1 MFGTNIE
8 NGVSNLNN
16 DLNHEV
22 VDLID
27 ADEVLEHGLELIET
41 LDTELDIC
49 VKLID
54 CGNVSENT
62 HFSEPDLEVDLIDFR
77 DSSKPEH
84 KLANF
89 SKFETDIIDFSN
101 TELIDCENVSE
112 NTHFSE
118 PYLEL
123 DLIDSAN
130 FSKFENKIIDFSNT
144 EPKFDYTLKPKET
157 EFEMPPGIY
166 IEDSKINTGNG
177 IFTENFFKP
186 FSELGRVKVARHNLG
201 MKKVCIYFVF
211 FTLYLFSGAGA
222 IEFKQ
227 RIETRW
233 VEERAKTSSSSQ
245 TWLIPQPRSNSWGDA
260 NSIIK

>member
-62 HFSEPDLEVDLIDFR
+62 HFSEPDLELDLIDFR

-84 KLANF
+84 KPVNF
-89 SKFETDIIDFSN
+89 SKFK
-101 TELIDCENVSE
+101 TELID
-112 NTHFSE
+112 FS
-118 PYLEL
+118 
-123 DLIDSAN
+123 D
-130 FSKFENKIIDFSNT
+130 T
-144 EPKFDYTLKPKET
+144 EPKLDYTLKPKQT
-157 EFEMPPGIY
+157 EFEMPLGIY
-166 IEDSKINTGNG
+166 IEESKINTEIG
-177 IFTENFFKP
+177 IFTGNFFKS
-186 FSELGRVKVARHNLG
+186 FSELGRVKVATHNLEI
-201 MKKVCIYFVF
+201 KKLYIYSVQ
-211 FTLYLFSGAGA
+211 GARG
-222 IEFKQ
+222 I
-227 RIETRW
+227 
-233 VEERAKTSSSSQ
+233 
-245 TWLIPQPRSNSWGDA
+245 RS
-260 NSIIK
+260 KF